1 MVPKNDPGCGWLN
14 LLPPRTAMPALNQD
28 LDCPWVIIG
37 AGYTGLAAARTL
49 ALLRPNDQIVLIEAE
64 AAGEGASARN
74 SGYLVDSTL
83 NDGHMSEN
91 GLSHYKQKYQLN
103 ALGVQTVANFVE
115 RYQVD
120 CDWNASGKYHAT
132 ALAKNEAK
140 LRTFSRT
147 LDDCDIANTLMEA
160 PALRTR
166 LGTEF
171 YRMAVHTAGGV
182 MLQPAK
188 LARAMIEALPAN
200 VSLYE
205 QSPVLNW
212 TRSGSRHQLTTAK
225 GRINADHLLV
235 CTNGFIPSL
244 GLKRD
249 RVFPLTL
256 TASLT
261 RQLTEAEFQSLGSPQ
276 EWGLLSAQAMG
287 ATVRLTGDRRIMIR
301 NTAEALWSV
310 NMTASQLALRV
321 QGHNDG
327 LRKRFPTLP
336 SNLIEHS
343 WSGITCISANSA
355 NLFEQLSPTLSVA
368 GCYNGGGIGLATLFG
383 EQLAYQAIGERTDE
397 MDRIQQRP
405 TPTWLP
411 PNPFLTL
418 GIKTRLVKDRYFGRL
433 ER

>member
-14 LLPPRTAMPALNQD
+14 LLPPRSANPALNQT

-49 ALLRPNDQIVLIEAE
+49 AQLRPNDQIILIEAE

-91 GLSHYKQKYQLN
+91 GLSHYKQKYHLN
-103 ALGVQTVANFVE
+103 ALGVKTVADFVE
-115 RYQVD
+115 RYNVD

-132 ALAKNEAK
+132 ALEKNETK

-147 LDDCDIANTLMEA
+147 LDDCEIANSLIEA

-166 LGTEF
+166 LGTDF
-171 YRMAVHTAGGV
+171 YRMAVHTEGGV

-200 VSLYE
+200 VTLYE
-205 QSPVLNW
+205 HSPVLNW
-212 TRSGSRHQLTTAK
+212 TQSGSRHELTTAK
-225 GRINADHLLV
+225 GHLIAENLLV

-261 RQLTEAEFQSLGSPQ
+261 RRLTDSEFQSLGSPK

-301 NTAEALWSV
+301 NSAETLWSI
-310 NMTASQLALRV
+310 NMTPAQLTQRV
-321 QGHNDG
+321 QGHRDG
-327 LRKRFPTLP
+327 LRKRFPSLP

-383 EQLAYQAIGERTDE
+383 EQLAYQASGAQTNE
-397 MDRIQQRP
+397 MDLIQQRP
-405 TPTWLP
+405 TPSWLP
-411 PNPFLTL
+411 PKPFLHL
-418 GIKTRLVKDRYFGRL
+418 GVKARLIKDRYLGQL